1 MLNGAAALGILSGGS
16 PGGGSSLSA
25 LNLFRQINKNEAQL
39 RENYFNRKDVQQSIE
54 AFKTKISK
62 FEDIDALVKD
72 RKSLQFLLSSFDL
85 DSEINNAGKIKA
97 ILKSD
102 INDQNSFANRLN
114 DKRFAELAN
123 FVDFKEKGFKNLR
136 TASSQQKLID
146 KFLQN
151 TFEKDVSGQNTD
163 IAKAFHFLRNINNV
177 STTSS
182 LLGTLQLR
190 EIVTTALRLPQE
202 IARQSIDKQISMVEA
217 KFDVKKAVI
226 SDQSSGISNF
236 RQSRFEDDIQ
246 AIEIAKSQAI
256 SAENALS
263 SLDRR
268 LRNARE
274 RLKLLPEISSPDGFN
289 ANRIPIHQT
298 AVKQLSEINGVTAA
312 ARSAIEE
319 LDPILKGLDERAKQ
333 VLVVETQE
341 DLDNLKAGFAEEAAK
356 ISDLIYHTARF
367 RDPDTNTNINL
378 FKPSGGVVDAGS
390 PNSYT
395 AARINYAYQDGT
407 LDNNPIT
414 TLSGPLGANPYTV
427 QSGTLGSN
435 PYTVQSATLGSNP
448 YTVQSGTLGSNPF
461 TVESSTLGSNPFTI
475 KGGDLV
481 VNPWRWFANH
491 TPNRDSDKTAIL
503 KIRIPH
509 HGLQAGDKITVSGT
523 TNAFGADLNG
533 TYTVHSVRTSDV
545 IYIDVGVDLGSP
557 PATHESAGGNSGTF
571 VTNRVQVNHTGHPFS
586 DGDTAT
592 FSGASSVGDR
602 A

>member
-16 PGGGSSLSA
+16 PGGGSNLSA
-25 LNLFRQINKNEAQL
+25 LNLFRQINKNEAKL

-54 AFKTKISK
+54 TFKTKISK

-151 TFEKDVSGQNTD
+151 TFEKDVSGQNPD

-268 LRNARE
+268 LQNARE

-319 LDPILKGLDERAKQ
+319 LDPILKGLEERAKKI
-333 VLVVETQE
+333 LDVEKQE

-367 RDPDTNTNINL
+367 KDPDTNANINL

-427 QSGTLGSN
+427 QSGTL
-435 PYTVQSATLGSNP
+435 
-448 YTVQSGTLGSNPF
+448 
-461 TVESSTLGSNPFTI
+461 
-475 KGGDLV
+475 
-481 VNPWRWFANH
+481 
-491 TPNRDSDKTAIL
+491 
-503 KIRIPH
+503 
-509 HGLQAGDKITVSGT
+509 
-523 TNAFGADLNG
+523 
-533 TYTVHSVRTSDV
+533 
-545 IYIDVGVDLGSP
+545 
-557 PATHESAGGNSGTF
+557 
-571 VTNRVQVNHTGHPFS
+571 
-586 DGDTAT
+586 
-592 FSGASSVGDR
+592 
-602 A
+602 